1 MVNRKQSV
9 STRLAIKNLVS
20 YTKSNLSIGGFSRE
34 GKHDIVAPIF
44 KTKNSVVNK
53 EEFIPRPVA
62 KLQADNIE
70 LTIFKGANPSLATD
84 IAKVVIRYAH

>member
-1 MVNRKQSV
+1 M
-9 STRLAIKNLVS
+9 
-20 YTKSNLSIGGFSRE
+20 E
-34 GKHDIVAPIF
+34 GKNDIVAPIF

>member
-1 MVNRKQSV
+1 M
-9 STRLAIKNLVS
+9 I
-20 YTKSNLSIGGFSRE
+20 
-34 GKHDIVAPIF
+34 PIF
-44 KTKNSVVNK
+44 SIRTVIDCLPKNSVVNK
-53 EEFIPRPVA
+53 EEFIPRPAA

>member
-1 MVNRKQSV
+1 M
-9 STRLAIKNLVS
+9 
-20 YTKSNLSIGGFSRE
+20 E

-53 EEFIPRPVA
+53 EEFISRPAA

-70 LTIFKGANPSLATD
+70 LTIFK
-84 IAKVVIRYAH
+84 

>member
-1 MVNRKQSV
+1 M
-9 STRLAIKNLVS
+9 
-20 YTKSNLSIGGFSRE
+20 E

-44 KTKNSVVNK
+44 KTKNSVVNNSVVNK
-53 EEFIPRPVA
+53 EEFIPRPTA

>member
-1 MVNRKQSV
+1 M
-9 STRLAIKNLVS
+9 
-20 YTKSNLSIGGFSRE
+20 E

-44 KTKNSVVNK
+44 KTTA
-53 EEFIPRPVA
+53 A

>member
-1 MVNRKQSV
+1 M
-9 STRLAIKNLVS
+9 
-20 YTKSNLSIGGFSRE
+20 E

-53 EEFIPRPVA
+53 EEFIPRPAA

-84 IAKVVIRYAH
+84 IAKVVIRYAHQLAGTGACLPCLW

>member
-1 MVNRKQSV
+1 MSAKEFLN
-9 STRLAIKNLVS
+9 
-20 YTKSNLSIGGFSRE
+20 G
-34 GKHDIVAPIF
+34 
-44 KTKNSVVNK
+44 VNK
-53 EEFIPRPVA
+53 EEFIPRPAA

>member
-1 MVNRKQSV
+1 M
-9 STRLAIKNLVS
+9 STRLTVKKLVS

-44 KTKNSVVNK
+44 KTKNSIVNK
-53 EEFIPRPVA
+53 EEFIPRPA
-62 KLQADNIE
+62 TKLQVDNIE
-70 LTIFKGANPSLATD
+70 LTIFKGSNLSLAAD

>member
-1 MVNRKQSV
+1 M
-9 STRLAIKNLVS
+9 
-20 YTKSNLSIGGFSRE
+20 E

-53 EEFIPRPVA
+53 EEFIPRPAA

-70 LTIFKGANPSLATD
+70 LMIFKGANPSLATD

>member
-1 MVNRKQSV
+1 M
-9 STRLAIKNLVS
+9 
-20 YTKSNLSIGGFSRE
+20 E

-53 EEFIPRPVA
+53 EEFIPRLAA

-70 LTIFKGANPSLATD
+70 LTIFKGVGYLDLLGKKERVDELAKWCID
-84 IAKVVIRYAH
+84 QVEQGGLDNYEFK